1 MSHYFP
7 SAEEL
12 VAEAFGSAAT
22 GELEALLPEGGADTS
37 ATERL
42 AGFLARTS
50 GPAWDDISRLW
61 INARH
66 LSRYRDSLR
75 ERVAQ
80 QGDQWRGRLT
90 ALIAEGVKRGEFRTG
105 EPEAVAMQIL
115 VVLDG
120 LAADPVGDAEGLP
133 TGVARMAFRVAEREL
148 GLSEGALDL

>member
-22 GELEALLPEGGADTS
+22 GELDALLPESDAGTS
-37 ATERL
+37 AVGRL

-61 INARH
+61 LNARH

-75 ERVAQ
+75 VRVAQ
-80 QGDQWRGRLT
+80 QGDAWRGRLT
-90 ALIAEGVKRGEFRTG
+90 GLIADGVARGEFRTG
-105 EPEAVAMQIL
+105 DPEAVAMQIL

-120 LAADPVGDAEGLP
+120 LGADPVGDVEGLP
-133 TGVARMAFRVAEREL
+133 AAVARMAFRVAEREL
-148 GLSEGALDL
+148 GLREGELDL